1 MAVDPLYGVANVRR
15 LCAYS
20 TQLKFW
26 SERSQLVGSG
36 RHCSLPVRYDEVTW
50 RKKEMLCK
58 LRPVYSD
65 ATQLNSR
72 SSWVASA
79 GRYRHFADATQ
90 LHSTSSW
97 VELRRY
103 RHLYRRNSIVANDRR
118 CNWPSWSICHI
129 NRHVFFHNS
138 INFSSISSLQN
149 SISRQTRQN
158 TSYMTSWPT
167 NWVNWVTTFRTDR
180 WQLFTLWTCRQLN
193 VELSWVELRRRR
205 YRHFA
210 DATQL
215 NSTSSWVELSCVA
228 ISGPLVSSSESE
240 TYLWAG

>member
-79 GRYRHFADATQ
+79 GRYRH
-90 LHSTSSW
+90 
-97 VELRRY
+97 
-103 RHLYRRNSIVANDRR
+103 LYRRNSIVANDRQ

-180 WQLFTLWTCRQLN
+180 WQ
-193 VELSWVELRRRR
+193 
-205 YRHFA
+205 
-210 DATQL
+210 
-215 NSTSSWVELSCVA
+215 
-228 ISGPLVSSSESE
+228 
-240 TYLWAG
+240 